1 MTITYT
7 DDSTTTIEVGSG
19 KYKSNIADKNV
30 AMTTKYGDY
39 VVGTKVSALEGKT
52 YEMEIELVPEET
64 APQSAVRS
72 VYQGYQNAAADPTV
86 RLMDPSSQRTTTIV
100 TGTVTAPMP
109 GTVLKLCRKEGE
121 MVHAGEV
128 VLVLEAMK
136 MENEILSPADG
147 TILRM
152 NCEEGKTVAGGE
164 VLFEVN

>member
-1 MTITYT
+1 MSKYRIT
-7 DDSTTTIEVGSG
+7 
-19 KYKSNIADKNV
+19 
-30 AMTTKYGDY
+30 
-39 VVGTKVSALEGKT
+39 LEGKT

-128 VLVLEAMK
+128 VLVLEARQVAIQAQQPLLQALISYQCGLIMQ
-136 MENEILSPADG
+136 
-147 TILRM
+147 TIYL
-152 NCEEGKTVAGGE
+152 TVG
-164 VLFEVN
+164 L